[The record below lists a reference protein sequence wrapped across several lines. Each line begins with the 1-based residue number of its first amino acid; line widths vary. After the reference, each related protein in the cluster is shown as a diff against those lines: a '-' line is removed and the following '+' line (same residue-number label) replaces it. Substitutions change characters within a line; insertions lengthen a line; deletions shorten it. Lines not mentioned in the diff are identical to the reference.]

1 MKVGREK
8 EAREKKAAWAE
19 KHMDREEKRARA
31 EDKQAADAKHK
42 DAMEAVREF
51 IEARAKKKSRLTLKT
66 APSSPWP

>member
-19 KHMDREEKRARA
+19 KHLDREEKDAA

-51 IEARAKKKSRLTLKT
+51 NEARAKEKE
-66 APSSPWP
+66 PSDPQDGSQ